1 MLADHSTKW
10 ILHMIP
16 PLQLPLLAFS
26 GLEATSRALPTTFTM
41 SCSFGSSL
49 QPLFSAGLCRFML
62 EPIPPTP
69 LSLEPSLERSRN
81 GSMDPLGRVERAT
94 F

>member
-1 MLADHSTKW
+1 MTQVVNGTPAVPNQGR
-10 ILHMIP
+10 I
-16 PLQLPLLAFS
+16 
-26 GLEATSRALPTTFTM
+26 GLVVK
-41 SCSFGSSL
+41 SSL
-49 QPLFSAGLCRFML
+49 QPLFIAGLCRFML

-69 LSLEPSLERSRN
+69 HSLEPSLERSRN